1 MRKAFTLFRFKTA
14 GHKIKLIFPE
24 PWQADGLYLTLQQN
38 MAQLSKYLHWAKS
51 IDSAKKETVAL
62 AKMQEKISQKQGLY
76 LVLFI
81 DGKTAGM
88 LDLHNLTSTSGE
100 VGYWLS
106 SEFQHLG
113 IMTKSVKL
121 LIQYAFKQLKLKSL
135 ILKTAPDNLPSQHI
149 AKNCGFVYSKDD
161 ENKHKTYILQNKIK

>member
-1 MRKAFTLFRFKTA
+1 MKKAFTLFKFKTA

-24 PWQADGLYLTLQQN
+24 VWQADGLYLGLQQN
-38 MAQLSKYLHWAKS
+38 MVQLSKWCSWVKN
-51 IDSAKKETVAL
+51 ITSAKKEVAAL
-62 AKMQEKISQKQGLY
+62 QQMQRKISQKQGLY

-81 DGKTAGM
+81 DGKTVGM
-88 LDLHNLTSTSGE
+88 LDLHHLTSTTGE

-135 ILKTAPDNLPSQHI
+135 ILKTAPDNLASQHV
-149 AKNCGFVYSKDD
+149 AKNCGFVYAKDD
-161 ENKHKTYILQNKIK
+161 ENKHKVYVLKK